1 MARPGVRL
9 SVEDPYSYHDLN
21 VNGTLSILKASLAQK
36 IKKIVYASS
45 SSVYGIAKHLPADED
60 HSTQPISPY
69 GASKLAAEAFC
80 NAFMETFKIPVVSLR
95 YFTVYGPRQR
105 PDMAIHKFTKL
116 IIKGEEI
123 IIYGDGKQTRDFT
136 FISDIIDGTI
146 KDMESDATGVFNLGR
161 GKNITLNELIGVIE
175 NVVGKEANKK
185 YIEKQKGDVLDTWAN
200 IMRAK
205 KTFDYNPKVNIK
217 EGTKLFYNWFEKCY
231 Q

>member
-1 MARPGVRL
+1 
-9 SVEDPYSYHDLN
+9 
-21 VNGTLSILKASLAQK
+21 
-36 IKKIVYASS
+36 
-45 SSVYGIAKHLPADED
+45 
-60 HSTQPISPY
+60 
-69 GASKLAAEAFC
+69 
-80 NAFMETFKIPVVSLR
+80 
-95 YFTVYGPRQR
+95 
-105 PDMAIHKFTKL
+105 
-116 IIKGEEI
+116 
-123 IIYGDGKQTRDFT
+123 
-136 FISDIIDGTI
+136 
-146 KDMESDATGVFNLGR
+146 MESDATGVFNLGR